1 MCAGSKGSYG
11 ADPMKLLGIIN
22 HVRHRQTFRMALLT
36 NFTREPVIRRLEARH
51 GLIRPE
57 WLVIACLEY
66 RDGSSARDIC
76 EITDQPRNTIS
87 RGVLALEK
95 KGLVRRDPD
104 PIDAR
109 RTRLWLTDAGRR
121 LHEEWT
127 ASGAA
132 IEELI
137 VSLLS
142 PEERMQLDM
151 LLGKLCL
158 SLPSIVAARREMILD
173 EAGSESAYGAP
184 PPYGQMDGHGPIDG
198 RGPRDGATT

>member
-1 MCAGSKGSYG
+1 
-11 ADPMKLLGIIN
+11 MKLLGIIN
-22 HVRHRQTFRMALLT
+22 HVRHRHSFRMALLT
-36 NFTREPVIRRLEARH
+36 NFTREPTLRHLEAAH

-87 RGVLALEK
+87 RGVLALER

-121 LHEEWT
+121 MYQHW
-127 ASGAA
+127 AAAGDA
-132 IEELI
+132 IEDALI
-137 VSLLS
+137 GHLT
-142 PEERMQLDM
+142 PEERAQLDA

-158 SLPSIVAARREMILD
+158 SLPQVLAARRQRLGDASDADDDGMAAQDGGLPPSPLQGPD
-173 EAGSESAYGAP
+173 APNSAG
-184 PPYGQMDGHGPIDG
+184 
-198 RGPRDGATT
+198 